1 MPWKPAALNDLE
13 RKIHA
18 LQVKLLQTNSALK
31 LKTDY
36 CERLE
41 FLLRQR
47 NQRVDQL
54 FAQLERACT
63 ANRRLEA
70 ECEHLAS
77 LIANDR
83 RPQAHIAGPEAP

>member
-1 MPWKPAALNDLE
+1 MPWKPATTTDLE
-13 RKIHA
+13 RKIHT
-18 LQVKLLQTNSALK
+18 LQVKLLQNNSALK

-54 FAQLERACT
+54 FARLEQAQT

-70 ECEHLAS
+70 ECEHLAG
-77 LIANDR
+77 LIANDNQPR
-83 RPQAHIAGPEAP
+83 IEVRPEAP

>member
-1 MPWKPAALNDLE
+1 MPWKPAASTELE
-13 RKIHA
+13 RKIHT

-54 FAQLERACT
+54 FARLEQAYT
-63 ANRRLEA
+63 TNRRLEA
-70 ECEHLAS
+70 ECEHLAA
-77 LIANDR
+77 LIANDHQPMHR
-83 RPQAHIAGPEAP
+83 LERL